1 MTDLIKIDDVQPLE
15 GHWLRVTFSDG
26 AVKDVDL
33 GELLAA
39 GGVFAPI
46 AARREVFERV
56 RVNQETRTIEWP
68 GDVDLDP
75 DVLYGTF
82 EPASGA
88 RIRRR
93 TVREPIPETTTASS
107 AAGGSAG

>member
-33 GELLAA
+33 GELLAG

-46 AARREVFERV
+46 AGRREIFERV

-93 TVREPIPETTTASS
+93 TVREPTGAATAGVQRG
-107 AAGGSAG
+107 GGSAG

>member
-1 MTDLIKIDDVQPLE
+1 MTALIKIDDVQPLD
-15 GHWLRVTFSDG
+15 GHRLRITFSDG
-26 AVKDVDL
+26 AIKDVDL
-33 GELLAA
+33 GELLAE

-46 AARREVFERV
+46 AARRDVFERV
-56 RVNQETRTIEWP
+56 RVNHETRTVEWP

-93 TVREPIPETTTASS
+93 TVCEPTPATTAGVQRG
-107 AAGGSAG
+107 GGSAG